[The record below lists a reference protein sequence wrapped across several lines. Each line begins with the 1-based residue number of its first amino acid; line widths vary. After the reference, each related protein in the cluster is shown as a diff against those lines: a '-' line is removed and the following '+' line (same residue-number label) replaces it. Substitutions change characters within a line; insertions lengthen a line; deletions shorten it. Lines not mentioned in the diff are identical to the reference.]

1 MATINSLYTAD
12 CIRTTVF
19 HAGPDKTL
27 ADVEYPTAG

>member
-1 MATINSLYTAD
+1 MATINGLYTAD

-19 HAGPDKTL
+19 HAGPYKTL